1 MVVCHQ
7 RWALMTFTCLADIF
21 GIYCVLCLLQF
32 MNQLQK
38 TSMLKT
44 RTVTPG
50 LPRRITVCHFTLKSG
65 LFHCFWRWTF
75 PTNVIGWYCS

>member
-1 MVVCHQ
+1 
-7 RWALMTFTCLADIF
+7 
-21 GIYCVLCLLQF
+21 VLCLLQF

-50 LPRRITVCHFTLKSG
+50 LPRRITVCHFTLNQVYSTVFEG
-65 LFHCFWRWTF
+65 GHFQ
-75 PTNVIGWYCS
+75 PM